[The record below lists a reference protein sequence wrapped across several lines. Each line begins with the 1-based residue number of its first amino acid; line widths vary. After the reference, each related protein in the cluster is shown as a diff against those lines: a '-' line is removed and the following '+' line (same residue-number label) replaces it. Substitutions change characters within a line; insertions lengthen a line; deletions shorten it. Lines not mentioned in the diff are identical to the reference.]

1 MWKAFGNILMQI
13 PASNPDPFIKSMSDK
28 AEIIRASF
36 LEHIATLTKKVPLK
50 VMLGDGTVTDQE
62 SFDPVLVRKFF
73 ENMLHKIPEW
83 NHQGVSATT
92 EKDLR
97 RSFIKF
103 DIQEGNYLLSSH
115 MSLQYHALLFYRL
128 DHRVIEIQKELSDI
142 SNMIEKLQIRVG
154 PENDKIIEE
163 KLRAEGYHGMDEQKL
178 FEVLFNREDITQDV
192 VKTIEASHAEHTK
205 LVVNRDKLFRELDD
219 LLIEVYHTT
228 PVLIDENKMIAA
240 EEGCLCNFNL
250 EYVRNNTRQ
259 GNINLARISE
269 QTKTNLL
276 VLLDSIIEILKI

>member
-1 MWKAFGNILMQI
+1 MQI
-13 PASNPDPFIKSMSDK
+13 PTSNPDPFIKSMSDK
-28 AEIIRASF
+28 AENIRTLF
-36 LEHIATLTKKVPLK
+36 LENITTLTNKVPLK

-62 SFDPVLVRKFF
+62 SFDPARVRQFF
-73 ENMLHKIPEW
+73 DDLLKKIPEW
-83 NHQGVSATT
+83 NNQGVSATA

-103 DIQEGNYLLSSH
+103 EIKEGNYLLSGH
-115 MSLQYHALLFYRL
+115 MSLQYHALLFYKL

-142 SNMIEKLQIRVG
+142 SDMITKLQVQVG

-163 KLRAEGYHGMDEQKL
+163 KLKQEGYHGMDEQKL
-178 FEVLFNREDITQDV
+178 FEVLFNREDITQDI
-192 VKTIEASHAEHTK
+192 VKSIEVSHAEHTK
-205 LVVNRDKLFRELDD
+205 LVANRDRLFGELDNM
-219 LLIEVYHTT
+219 LIEVYHTT

-250 EYVRNNTRQ
+250 EYLKNNTRQ

-276 VLLDSIIEILKI
+276 ALLDSIIKILKN

>member
-1 MWKAFGNILMQI
+1 MQI
-13 PASNPDPFIKSMSDK
+13 PTSNPDPFIKVMSEK
-28 AEIIRASF
+28 AESIRLAY
-36 LEHIATLTKKVPLK
+36 LEHITALARKVPLK

-62 SFDPVLVRKFF
+62 SFDPALVRQFF
-73 ENMLHKIPEW
+73 DGILKKLPEW
-83 NHQGVSATT
+83 ENQGVSATA

-103 DIQEGNYLLSSH
+103 EIKEGNYLLSAH
-115 MSLQYHALLFYRL
+115 MSLQYHALLFYKL

-142 SNMIEKLQIRVG
+142 SDMITKLQVQVG

-163 KLRAEGYHGMDEQKL
+163 KLRQEGYQTLDEQKL
-178 FEVLFNREDITQDV
+178 FEVLFNREDITQDI
-192 VKTIEASHAEHTK
+192 VKSIEVSHAEHTK
-205 LVVNRDKLFRELDD
+205 LVSNRDRLFGELDNM
-219 LLIEVYHTT
+219 LIEVYHTT

-250 EYVRNNTRQ
+250 EYLKNNTRQ
-259 GNINLARISE
+259 GNINLTRISD

-276 VLLDSIIEILKI
+276 ALLDSIIKILKN

>member
-1 MWKAFGNILMQI
+1 MQI
-13 PASNPDPFIKSMSDK
+13 PTSNPDPFIKSMSDK
-28 AEIIRASF
+28 AESIRTLF
-36 LEHIATLTKKVPLK
+36 LENITTLTNKVPLK

-62 SFDPVLVRKFF
+62 SFDPARVRQFF
-73 ENMLHKIPEW
+73 DDLLKKIPEW
-83 NHQGVSATT
+83 NNQGVSATA

-103 DIQEGNYLLSSH
+103 EIKEGNYLLSGH
-115 MSLQYHALLFYRL
+115 MSLQYHALLFYKL

-142 SNMIEKLQIRVG
+142 SDMITKLQVQVG

-163 KLRAEGYHGMDEQKL
+163 KLEQEGYQGMDEQKL
-178 FEVLFNREDITQDV
+178 FEVLFNREDITQDI
-192 VKTIEASHAEHTK
+192 VKSIEVSHAEHTK
-205 LVVNRDKLFRELDD
+205 LVANRDRLFGELDNM
-219 LLIEVYHTT
+219 LIEVYHTT

-250 EYVRNNTRQ
+250 EYLKNNTRQ

-276 VLLDSIIEILKI
+276 ALLDSIIKILKN

>member
-1 MWKAFGNILMQI
+1 MQ
-13 PASNPDPFIKSMSDK
+13 SMSDK
-28 AEIIRASF
+28 AETIRTLF
-36 LEHIATLTKKVPLK
+36 LGHVTNLTKKVPLK

-73 ENMLHKIPEW
+73 DDILQKIPKW
-83 NHQGVSATT
+83 SNQGVSATA

-103 DIQEGNYLLSSH
+103 EMKEGNYLLSGH
-115 MSLQYHALLFYRL
+115 MSLQYHALLFYKL

-142 SNMIEKLQIRVG
+142 SDMIAKLQVKVG

-163 KLRAEGYHGMDEQKL
+163 KLKQQGYQEMEDQKL
-178 FEVLFNREDITQDV
+178 FEVLFNREDITQDIIRS
-192 VKTIEASHAEHTK
+192 IEVSHDEHTK
-205 LVVNRDKLFRELDD
+205 LVSNRDRLFGELDNM
-219 LLIEVYHTT
+219 LIEVYHTT
-228 PVLIDENKMIAA
+228 PVMIDENRMIAA

-250 EYVRNNTRQ
+250 EYLKNNIRQ
-259 GNINLARISE
+259 GNINLSRISE

-276 VLLDSIIEILKI
+276 VLMDDIAKILKN

>member
-1 MWKAFGNILMQI
+1 MQI
-13 PASNPDPFIKSMSDK
+13 PTSNPDPFIKSMSDK
-28 AEIIRASF
+28 AENVRTLF
-36 LEHIATLTKKVPLK
+36 LENITTLTNKVPLK

-62 SFDPVLVRKFF
+62 SFDPARVRQFF
-73 ENMLHKIPEW
+73 DDLLKKIPEW
-83 NHQGVSATT
+83 NNQGVSATA

-103 DIQEGNYLLSSH
+103 EIKEGNYLLSGH
-115 MSLQYHALLFYRL
+115 MSLQYHALLFYKL

-142 SNMIEKLQIRVG
+142 SDMITKLQVQVG
-154 PENDKIIEE
+154 PENNKIIEE
-163 KLRAEGYHGMDEQKL
+163 KLKQEGYQGMDEQKL
-178 FEVLFNREDITQDV
+178 FEVLFNREDITHDI
-192 VKTIEASHAEHTK
+192 VKSIEVSHAEHTK
-205 LVVNRDKLFRELDD
+205 LVANRDRLFGELDNM
-219 LLIEVYHTT
+219 LIEVYHTT

-250 EYVRNNTRQ
+250 EYLKNNTRQ

-276 VLLDSIIEILKI
+276 ALLDSIIKILKN

>member
-1 MWKAFGNILMQI
+1 MQI
-13 PASNPDPFIKSMSDK
+13 PTSNPDPFIKIMSEK
-28 AEIIRASF
+28 AESIRLAY
-36 LEHIATLTKKVPLK
+36 LEHITALARKVPLK

-62 SFDPVLVRKFF
+62 SFDPSLVRQFF
-73 ENMLHKIPEW
+73 DGILKKLPGWEN
-83 NHQGVSATT
+83 QGVSATA

-103 DIQEGNYLLSSH
+103 EIKEGNYLLSAH
-115 MSLQYHALLFYRL
+115 MSLQYHALLFYKL

-142 SNMIEKLQIRVG
+142 SDMITKLQVQVG

-163 KLRAEGYHGMDEQKL
+163 KLRQEGYQTLDEQKL
-178 FEVLFNREDITQDV
+178 FEVLFNREDITQDI
-192 VKTIEASHAEHTK
+192 VKSIEVSHAEHTK
-205 LVVNRDKLFRELDD
+205 LVSNRDRLFGELDNM
-219 LLIEVYHTT
+219 LIEVYHTT

-250 EYVRNNTRQ
+250 EYLKNNTRQ
-259 GNINLARISE
+259 GNINLTRISD

-276 VLLDSIIEILKI
+276 ALLDSIIKILKN

>member
-1 MWKAFGNILMQI
+1 MQI
-13 PASNPDPFIKSMSDK
+13 PTSNPDPFIKVMSEK
-28 AEIIRASF
+28 AESIRLAY
-36 LEHIATLTKKVPLK
+36 LEHITALARKVPLK

-62 SFDPVLVRKFF
+62 SFDPALVRQFF
-73 ENMLHKIPEW
+73 DDILKKLPEW
-83 NHQGVSATT
+83 ENQGVSATA

-103 DIQEGNYLLSSH
+103 EIKEGNYLLSAH
-115 MSLQYHALLFYRL
+115 MSLQYHALLFYKL

-142 SNMIEKLQIRVG
+142 SDMITKLQVQVG

-163 KLRAEGYHGMDEQKL
+163 KLRQEGYQTLDEQKL
-178 FEVLFNREDITQDV
+178 FEVLFNREDITQDI
-192 VKTIEASHAEHTK
+192 VKSIEVSHAEHTK
-205 LVVNRDKLFRELDD
+205 LVSNRDRLFGELDNM
-219 LLIEVYHTT
+219 LIEVYHTT

-250 EYVRNNTRQ
+250 EYLKNNTRQ
-259 GNINLARISE
+259 GNINLTRISE

-276 VLLDSIIEILKI
+276 ALLDSIIKIIKN

>member
-1 MWKAFGNILMQI
+1 MQI
-13 PASNPDPFIKSMSDK
+13 PTSNPDPFIKIMSEK
-28 AEIIRASF
+28 AESIR
-36 LEHIATLTKKVPLK
+36 LGYLDHITALTKKVPLK

-62 SFDPVLVRKFF
+62 SFDPALVRQFF
-73 ENMLHKIPEW
+73 DNVLKKLPEW
-83 NHQGVSATT
+83 ENQGVSATT

-103 DIQEGNYLLSSH
+103 EIKEGNYLLSGH
-115 MSLQYHALLFYRL
+115 MSLQYHALLFYKL

-142 SNMIEKLQIRVG
+142 SDMITKLQVQVG

-163 KLRAEGYHGMDEQKL
+163 KLRQEGFQTLDEQKL
-178 FEVLFNREDITQDV
+178 FEVLFNREDITQDI
-192 VKTIEASHAEHTK
+192 VKSIEVSHAEHTK
-205 LVVNRDKLFRELDD
+205 LVSNRDRLFGELDNM
-219 LLIEVYHTT
+219 LIELYQTT

-250 EYVRNNTRQ
+250 EYLKNNTRQ
-259 GNINLARISE
+259 GNINLTRISE

-276 VLLDSIIEILKI
+276 ALLDSIIKIIKN

>member
-1 MWKAFGNILMQI
+1 MQI
-13 PASNPDPFIKSMSDK
+13 PTSNPDPFIKIMSEK
-28 AEIIRASF
+28 AESIRLAY
-36 LEHIATLTKKVPLK
+36 LEHITALARKVPLK

-62 SFDPVLVRKFF
+62 SFDPALVRQFF
-73 ENMLHKIPEW
+73 DNILKKLPEW
-83 NHQGVSATT
+83 ENQGVSATA

-103 DIQEGNYLLSSH
+103 EIKEGNYLLSAH
-115 MSLQYHALLFYRL
+115 MSLQYHALLFYKL

-142 SNMIEKLQIRVG
+142 SDMITKLQVQVG

-163 KLRAEGYHGMDEQKL
+163 KLRQEGYQTLDEQKL
-178 FEVLFNREDITQDV
+178 FEVLFNREDITKDI
-192 VKTIEASHAEHTK
+192 VKSIEVSHAEHTK
-205 LVVNRDKLFRELDD
+205 LVSNRDRLFGELDNM
-219 LLIEVYHTT
+219 LIEVYHTT

-250 EYVRNNTRQ
+250 EYLKNNTRQ
-259 GNINLARISE
+259 GNINLTRISD

-276 VLLDSIIEILKI
+276 ALLDSIIKILKN

>member
-1 MWKAFGNILMQI
+1 MQI
-13 PASNPDPFIKSMSDK
+13 PASNPDPFMVAMSAK
-28 AEIIRASF
+28 AETVRAMF
-36 LEHIATLTKKVPLK
+36 LEHIVSLTNKVPLK

-62 SFDPVLVRKFF
+62 SFDPALVRKFF
-73 ENMLHKIPEW
+73 EDVLKKIPSW
-83 NHQGVSATT
+83 NNQGVSATT

-103 DIQEGNYLLSSH
+103 EIQEGNYLLSGH

-128 DHRVIEIQKELSDI
+128 DHRVIEILKELSDI
-142 SNMIEKLQIRVG
+142 SDMIAKLQVRVG

-163 KLRAEGYHGMDEQKL
+163 KLRAEGYQGMDEQKL
-178 FEVLFNREDITQDV
+178 FEVLFNREDITQDI
-192 VKTIEASHAEHTK
+192 VKTIEVSHAEHTK
-205 LVVNRDKLFRELDD
+205 LVTNRDKLFGELDNM
-219 LLIEVYHTT
+219 LIEVYHTT

-250 EYVRNNTRQ
+250 EYVKNNTRQ
-259 GNINLARISE
+259 GNINLTRISE

-276 VLLDSIIEILKI
+276 ALLDNIIKVLKN

>member
-1 MWKAFGNILMQI
+1 MQI
-13 PASNPDPFIKSMSDK
+13 PTSNPDPFIKIMSEK
-28 AEIIRASF
+28 AESIRLGY
-36 LEHIATLTKKVPLK
+36 LEHITALTKKVPLK

-62 SFDPVLVRKFF
+62 SFDPALVRQFF
-73 ENMLHKIPEW
+73 DNVLKKLPEW
-83 NHQGVSATT
+83 ENQGVSATA

-103 DIQEGNYLLSSH
+103 EIKEGNYLLSGH
-115 MSLQYHALLFYRL
+115 MSLQYHALLFYKL

-142 SNMIEKLQIRVG
+142 SDMITKLQVQVG

-163 KLRAEGYHGMDEQKL
+163 KLRQEGFQTLDEQKL
-178 FEVLFNREDITQDV
+178 FEVLFNREDITQDI
-192 VKTIEASHAEHTK
+192 VKSIEVSHAEHTK
-205 LVVNRDKLFRELDD
+205 LVSNRDRLFGELDNM
-219 LLIEVYHTT
+219 LIELYQTT

-250 EYVRNNTRQ
+250 EYLKNNTRQ
-259 GNINLARISE
+259 GNINLTRISE

-276 VLLDSIIEILKI
+276 ALLDSIIKIIKN

>member
-1 MWKAFGNILMQI
+1 MQI
-13 PASNPDPFIKSMSDK
+13 PTSNPDPFIKSMSDK
-28 AEIIRASF
+28 AENIRTLF
-36 LEHIATLTKKVPLK
+36 LENITTLTNKVPLK

-62 SFDPVLVRKFF
+62 SFDPARVRQFF
-73 ENMLHKIPEW
+73 DDLLKKIPEW
-83 NHQGVSATT
+83 NNQGVSATA

-103 DIQEGNYLLSSH
+103 EIKEGNYLLSGH
-115 MSLQYHALLFYRL
+115 MSLQYHALLFYKL

-142 SNMIEKLQIRVG
+142 SDMITKLQVQVG

-163 KLRAEGYHGMDEQKL
+163 KLKQEGYQGMDEQKL
-178 FEVLFNREDITQDV
+178 FEVLFNREDITQDI
-192 VKTIEASHAEHTK
+192 VKSIEVSHAEHTK
-205 LVVNRDKLFRELDD
+205 LVANRDRLFGELDNM
-219 LLIEVYHTT
+219 LIEVYHTT

-250 EYVRNNTRQ
+250 EYLKNNTRQ

-276 VLLDSIIEILKI
+276 ALLDSIIKILKN

>member
-1 MWKAFGNILMQI
+1 MQI
-13 PASNPDPFIKSMSDK
+13 PTSNPDPFIKSMSDK
-28 AEIIRASF
+28 AQNIRTLF
-36 LEHIATLTKKVPLK
+36 LENITTLTNKVPLK

-62 SFDPVLVRKFF
+62 SFDPARVRQFF
-73 ENMLHKIPEW
+73 DDLLKKIPEW
-83 NHQGVSATT
+83 NNQGVSATA

-103 DIQEGNYLLSSH
+103 EIKEGNYLLSGH
-115 MSLQYHALLFYRL
+115 MSLQYHALLFYKL

-142 SNMIEKLQIRVG
+142 SDMITKLQVQVG

-163 KLRAEGYHGMDEQKL
+163 KLKQEGYQGMDEQKL
-178 FEVLFNREDITQDV
+178 FEVLFNREDITQDI
-192 VKTIEASHAEHTK
+192 VKSIEVSHAEHTK
-205 LVVNRDKLFRELDD
+205 LVANRDRLFGELDNM
-219 LLIEVYHTT
+219 LIEVYHTT

-250 EYVRNNTRQ
+250 EYLKNNTRQ

-276 VLLDSIIEILKI
+276 VLLDSIIKILKN

>member
-1 MWKAFGNILMQI
+1 VQI
-13 PASNPDPFIKSMSDK
+13 PTTNPDPFIKSMSDK
-28 AEIIRASF
+28 AESIRILF
-36 LEHIATLTKKVPLK
+36 LENITTLTNKVPLK

-62 SFDPVLVRKFF
+62 SFDPARVRQFF
-73 ENMLHKIPEW
+73 DDLLKKIPEW
-83 NHQGVSATT
+83 SNQGVSATA

-103 DIQEGNYLLSSH
+103 EIKEGNYLLSGH
-115 MSLQYHALLFYRL
+115 MSLQYHALLFYKL

-142 SNMIEKLQIRVG
+142 SDMITKLQVQVG

-163 KLRAEGYHGMDEQKL
+163 KLKQEGYQGMDEQKL
-178 FEVLFNREDITQDV
+178 FEVLFNREDITQDI
-192 VKTIEASHAEHTK
+192 VKSIEVSHAEHTK
-205 LVVNRDKLFRELDD
+205 LVANRDRLFGELDNM
-219 LLIEVYHTT
+219 LIEVYHTT

-250 EYVRNNTRQ
+250 EYLKNNTRQ

-276 VLLDSIIEILKI
+276 ALLDSIIKILKN

>member
-1 MWKAFGNILMQI
+1 MQI
-13 PASNPDPFIKSMSDK
+13 PASNPDPFMVAMSAK
-28 AEIIRASF
+28 AETVRAMF
-36 LEHIATLTKKVPLK
+36 LEHIVSLTNKVPLK

-62 SFDPVLVRKFF
+62 SFDPALVRKFF
-73 ENMLHKIPEW
+73 EDVLKKIPTW
-83 NHQGVSATT
+83 NNQGVSATT

-103 DIQEGNYLLSSH
+103 EIQEGNYLLSGH

-128 DHRVIEIQKELSDI
+128 DHRVIEILKELSDI
-142 SNMIEKLQIRVG
+142 SDMIAKLQVRVG

-163 KLRAEGYHGMDEQKL
+163 KLRAEGYQGMDEQKL
-178 FEVLFNREDITQDV
+178 FEVLFNREDITQDI
-192 VKTIEASHAEHTK
+192 VKTIEVSHAEHTK
-205 LVVNRDKLFRELDD
+205 LVTNRDKLFGELDNM
-219 LLIEVYHTT
+219 LIEVYHTT

-250 EYVRNNTRQ
+250 EYVKNNTRQ
-259 GNINLARISE
+259 GNINLTRISE

-276 VLLDSIIEILKI
+276 ALLDNIIKVLKN